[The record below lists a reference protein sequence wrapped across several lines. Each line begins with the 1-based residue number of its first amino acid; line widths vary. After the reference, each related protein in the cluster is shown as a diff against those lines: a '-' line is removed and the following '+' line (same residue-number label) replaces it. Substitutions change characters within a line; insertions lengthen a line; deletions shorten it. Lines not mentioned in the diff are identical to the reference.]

1 MYNKLK
7 LIATDNS
14 WVFKYARR
22 DFANLLSQ
30 AEGNNTYLFLDPVQ
44 TSTDFDDYGNAEG
57 QTFTGSFMLL
67 KSSKLDEGYEERYL
81 TDIKPLIDSQLKLVE
96 ESFAC
101 SDYIIESWTTTEIVN
116 LFDYNFNGV
125 VVKYLV
131 SKSN

>member
-7 LIATDNS
+7 LIATEQGYI
-14 WVFKYARR
+14 FFYGRR
-22 DFANLLSQ
+22 DFQNLLNEL
-30 AEGNNTYLFLDPVQ
+30 EGEQTYLFLDPVQ

-101 SDYIIESWTTTEIVN
+101 SDYIIESWTTTEIIN
-116 LFDYNFNGV
+116 LFDYNFDGV
-125 VVKYLV
+125 VVKYSV
-131 SKSN
+131 SKQ